1 MAVENKGRRGK
12 MASSEMGQM
21 IEQHMNDI
29 FRYALFLTGDRNTA
43 KDLMQDTILR
53 AMRKKHLYKEKS
65 SFRSWIFVMMKHI
78 YINSA
83 KKVVHEP
90 ASFSELSRD
99 GNFNENIIE
108 FKSEKFSL
116 ESMTD
121 PLLRSKII
129 DAMSSIPLK
138 YREIVYYIDVL
149 EKSYEETARE
159 LDVPVGTVMSRLY
172 RSRRMLRSKLSDAAS
187 ELRITDEN
195 KNKKE
200 RKDA

>member
-1 MAVENKGRRGK
+1 MAVKKKGRNGK
-12 MASSEMGQM
+12 MASSEMGRM

-29 FRYALFLTGDRNTA
+29 FRYAVFLTGDRNTA
-43 KDLMQDTILR
+43 KDLMQDAILR

-65 SFRSWIFVMMKHI
+65 SFRSWIFTIMKRVC
-78 YINSA
+78 INSA
-83 KKVVHEP
+83 KKIVHEP
-90 ASFSELSRD
+90 YSFSELSRD

-108 FKSEKFSL
+108 FRSEKFSS
-116 ESMTD
+116 ESMSD

-129 DAMSSIPLK
+129 NAMSSIPLK

-149 EKSYEETARE
+149 EKSYEETAQE

-172 RSRRMLRSKLSDAAS
+172 RSRRMLRSKLSQAAA
-187 ELRITDEN
+187 ELKIID
-195 KNKKE
+195 KNRNREE